1 MDPLSCIASIIAI
14 VSATKAVAKGLRKLQ
29 SLHKAPQEVG
39 ELLGELREFEILLEK
54 TKEFLQQNHHVQY
67 ALLLESLAKQGGD
80 VVDQINNL
88 LTSPSSK
95 LFKWSGANKERINWV
110 QEKKELKS
118 LRKTLRRIRKD
129 LISVLTTYAKAR
141 TSKSSFR

>member
-14 VSATKAVAKGLRKLQ
+14 VSATKAGVNGLRKLQ
-29 SLHKAPQEVG
+29 SLHKAPREVG

-54 TKEFLQQNHHVQY
+54 IKEFLQQNHHVQY
-67 ALLLESLAKQGGD
+67 ALLLESLVKQGGD
-80 VVDQINNL
+80 VVGEINNL

-95 LFKWSGANKERINWV
+95 LFKWSGANKEQINWV
-110 QEKKELKS
+110 QENKKLKS

-129 LISVLTTYAKAR
+129 LVSILTAYAKAR